1 MSSAHSTLKNGKK
14 FGEKPCTE
22 FLSAINKNFQQNW
35 LRKVQFWGFF
45 TVGFYRS
52 FFLSFIAKNGLK
64 FIFFCNKSKSNKNAS
79 HRWYITLFPWMMW
92 ERISTMGWRQ
102 WIQFALG
109 SFSKSVTPL
118 STHSLLDSSLF
129 LSLSFLWIQLSRTE
143 RYCSLAVGQSTQ
155 IHCSSGQKSKKDAI

>member
-1 MSSAHSTLKNGKK
+1 M
-14 FGEKPCTE
+14 
-22 FLSAINKNFQQNW
+22 
-35 LRKVQFWGFF
+35 V
-45 TVGFYRS
+45 
-52 FFLSFIAKNGLK
+52 
-64 FIFFCNKSKSNKNAS
+64 
-79 HRWYITLFPWMMW
+79 WYITLFPWMMW

-143 RYCSLAVGQSTQ
+143 RYCSLAVGQSLYRSINSGYTTDLKRDFHTITNLYTHSVFWTLNQRRHSSMPRRRRRKKGRWSGDQ
-155 IHCSSGQKSKKDAI
+155 IFTWNHQEIMSFNIQGGYYVWPRG